1 MELFL
6 DVLGESLVDTA
17 KMLPF
22 LFLAYLFIE
31 YVETRHGERIEAL
44 LAGGGKLGFLPGA
57 VLGCVPQCGFSAIA
71 SNFYSS
77 KVITLGTLMAV
88 FLATS
93 DEAIPLLVS
102 LPAYWDK
109 LGLLL
114 VIKVLYAIAVGFVLD
129 FVLCKALPKGLR
141 GGYTGRADEVDCH
154 EEHSDEEGHHSP
166 IWMAALR
173 HTLEIFVFIFGFSLV
188 FGLIVEG
195 VGEDV
200 FAAVLGEMGFF
211 QPVVAAAV
219 GLIPNCAASVL
230 LTQLYV
236 EGALRFSSL
245 VAGLCTGAGVGL
257 AVLWRANPS
266 WKQNLFIT
274 GLTWAAGAFVGV
286 AMQVVVAVFA

>member
-31 YVETRHGERIEAL
+31 YVENRHGERIEAI
-44 LAGGGKLGFLPGA
+44 LAGGGRWGSVPAAL
-57 VLGCVPQCGFSAIA
+57 LGCVPQCGFSAIA
-71 SNFYSS
+71 SNFYASR
-77 KVITLGTLMAV
+77 VISLGTLMAV

-93 DEAIPLLVS
+93 DEAVPLLVS
-102 LPAYWDK
+102 MPAYWDK
-109 LGLLL
+109 LVLLM
-114 VIKVLYAIAVGFVLD
+114 VIKVLYAIAVGLVLD
-129 FVLCKALPKGLR
+129 FVLRGVLPRSLR
-141 GGYTGRADEVDCH
+141 GGYTGSADEIDCH
-154 EEHSDEEGHHSP
+154 EEHSDEEGKPAP
-166 IWMAALR
+166 IWKAALR
-173 HTLEIFVFIFGFSLV
+173 HTLEIFVFIFAFSLV
-188 FGLIVEG
+188 FGLIVE
-195 VGEDV
+195 
-200 FAAVLGEMGFF
+200 AAL
-211 QPVVAAAV
+211 V

-274 GLTWAAGAFVGV
+274 GLTWAAGAAVGV
-286 AMQVVVAVFA
+286 GIQIVVAIFG

>member
-1 MELFL
+1 MDLFL
-6 DVLGESLVDTA
+6 DVLAESLVDTA

-44 LAGGGKLGFLPGA
+44 LAGGGRWGFVPGA
-57 VLGCVPQCGFSAIA
+57 LLGCVPQCGFSAIA
-71 SNFYSS
+71 SNFYASR
-77 KVITLGTLMAV
+77 VVTLGTLMAV

-102 LPAYWDK
+102 MPAYWDK
-109 LGLLL
+109 LVLLMVL
-114 VIKVLYAIAVGFVLD
+114 KVLYAIAVGFGLD
-129 FVLCKALPKGLR
+129 FVLRKALR

-154 EEHSDEEGHHSP
+154 EEHDDAEGRHQP
-166 IWMAALR
+166 IWKAALR
-173 HTLEIFVFIFGFSLV
+173 HTLEIFVFIFAFSLV

-200 FAAVLGEMGFF
+200 FADVLGRMGFF
-211 QPVVAAAV
+211 QPVVAALV

-274 GLTWAAGAFVGV
+274 GLTWACGAFLGV
-286 AMQVVVAVFA
+286 AMQVVVALVG

>member
-1 MELFL
+1 MDLFL
-6 DVLGESLVDTA
+6 DVLAESLVDTA

-44 LAGGGKLGFLPGA
+44 LAGGGRWGFVPGA
-57 VLGCVPQCGFSAIA
+57 LLGCVPQCGFSAIA
-71 SNFYSS
+71 SNFYASR
-77 KVITLGTLMAV
+77 VVTLGTLMAV

-102 LPAYWDK
+102 MPAYWDK
-109 LGLLL
+109 LVLLMVL
-114 VIKVLYAIAVGFVLD
+114 KVLYAIAVGFGLD
-129 FVLCKALPKGLR
+129 FVLRKVLPKGLR

-154 EEHSDEEGHHSP
+154 EEHDDAEGRHQP
-166 IWMAALR
+166 IWKAALR
-173 HTLEIFVFIFGFSLV
+173 HTLEIFVFIFAFSLV

-200 FAAVLGEMGFF
+200 FADVLGRMGFF
-211 QPVVAAAV
+211 QPVVAALV

-274 GLTWAAGAFVGV
+274 GLTWACGAFLGV
-286 AMQVVVAVFA
+286 AMQVVVALVG